1 MAKSPKPG
9 KPISRPGSGGTGF
22 GGGSGA
28 SGFGVRPPKTV
39 PFPMPSRPV
48 PRPQPPISAGPGA
61 VQQIVQTEPTSGTSV
76 SLGIIPLMREAEIAF
91 LGYELRTN
99 RRMYHYFDDTDVDNY
114 VARPNIVTVK
124 KTNSVDFIDMRQ
136 ESGEELFFGS
146 NTAKILLTEKFS
158 ESNTSYIKLYLSPE
172 FDNLGAGI
180 GLKNNKLG
188 FKNIETTKYVSVRNT
203 PTSNSATR
211 THNYNYASNGTL
223 YIFYN
228 TFRDPNQIEIF
239 RSNGESGVYN
249 SNGEINIS
257 SSLVNR
263 VFIANNTHTDS
274 RLPDRFEVREY
285 LSINYT
291 GANSVPS
298 QYIGPDGLGG
308 PLGISDNKRFGV
320 FELDFE
326 PSKGNTIHVVLG
338 GDKTKM
344 RGPGGWKAGSPYQ
357 FAISLDRANNN
368 SLIYQDVPGQGQNV
382 AGRLSGATGQ
392 IVDVNH
398 FSGVARRVPNDDL
411 SKIALDRSASSVD
424 NWYVGNT
431 IYIVNGTGEGQ
442 SSNIVSYD
450 GTTKVATVSPTW
462 NLAPTS
468 VSIYSIGTAKSTKN
482 GLLPGIFYLPSN
494 ESISFRSGDRLFKI
508 TDSPIND
515 DSKATSKAQKT
526 FSSTGTRKTIQ
537 NTIVIRPSPPAPPR
551 QDPIAQSFFI
561 NGTDYPEGIFLESI
575 DVFFAAK
582 DDVIPTSLAVKRMV
596 NGYPEEN
603 SIPGSDVIVAAEDVN
618 VSDLPRID
626 DANTS
631 TKFRFRAPIHLVPGE
646 YAFVIYSDSR
656 EYEVWVAEM
665 GQLHVG
671 TQTRISEQPYL
682 GSMFK
687 SQNDTTWTPFQF
699 EDIMFKM
706 NKCKFTSAEGETYFK
721 NARIPYK
728 TKFDAFTFTM
738 DHIEFG
744 STSVDYQAQTDQ
756 DSYFYITNRERTIF
770 TPDAGSYTRRT
781 VGQDEATFNVKVTM
795 TTTSEHVSPVLDIQ
809 RAQLRVIGNII
820 NDGGIYSKDIK
831 ITNEGTGYNTAP
843 SVIITAQEGDEG
855 ASANAV
861 AVLSI
866 DDTVVNL
873 QFDNNGRSYYRT
885 PTITLSGSG
894 TGATAEVISEEN
906 SAGGNFACRYI
917 TRKVTLADGFE
928 AGDLKVYMDAFKPA
942 GTDIAVYYRVL
953 NSNDTTPFEERPYI
967 LMEQVGR
974 GVEDNTMFMEYEFTP
989 SLTSDRARYSADDK
1003 DNQYRSFKHFA
1014 IKIVMKSNFESVYP
1028 IIQNLRVMALPEGAS

>member
-1 MAKSPKPG
+1 MWKPG
-9 KPISRPGSGGTGF
+9 KPINRPGSGGTGF
-22 GGGSGA
+22 GI
-28 SGFGVRPPKTV
+28 RPPKNDLIPPRGPGRPRPT
-39 PFPMPSRPV
+39 PFPMPSRP
-48 PRPQPPISAGPGA
+48 PAAGPGA
-61 VQQIVQTEPTSGTSV
+61 VQQIVSTEISSGTSV
-76 SLGIIPLMREAEIAF
+76 SLGIIPFMREAEIAF

-99 RRMYHYFDDTDVDNY
+99 RRMYHYFDDIDVDNY
-114 VARPNIVTVK
+114 VARPNIITVR
-124 KTNSVDFIDMRQ
+124 KTNNIDFIDMRQ
-136 ESGEELFFGS
+136 ESGEELFAGS

-158 ESNTSYIKLYLSPE
+158 ESNTGYIKLYISPE
-172 FDNLGAGI
+172 FVDIGAGV
-180 GLKNNKLG
+180 GLKKSRLG
-188 FKNIETTKYVSVRNT
+188 FKNIETTKYVSMRNT
-203 PTSNSATR
+203 PTGNSATR
-211 THNYNYASNGTL
+211 TYNYNYESNGTV

-257 SSLVNR
+257 SSLVSR
-263 VFIANNTHTDS
+263 VFVANTTHTDS
-274 RLPDRFEVREY
+274 RLPDRFETREY
-285 LSINYT
+285 LSIDYT
-291 GANSVPS
+291 GANSMPS

-308 PLGISDNKRFGV
+308 PLGISDNKRFGI
-320 FELDFE
+320 FEFDFE
-326 PSKGNTIHVVLG
+326 PSKGNTIHVVVG
-338 GDKTKM
+338 GDKVNAV
-344 RGPGGWKAGSPYQ
+344 GGSKAGSPFQ

-368 SLIYQDVPGQGQNV
+368 SLIYQAVPGQGQNV

-398 FSGVARRVPNDDL
+398 FSGVARRIPNDDL

-450 GTTKVATVSPTW
+450 GTTKIATVSPTW
-462 NLAPTS
+462 TLAPTS

-494 ESISFRSGDRLFKI
+494 ESISFRSGDRLFKM
-508 TDSPIND
+508 TDSPVND
-515 DSKATSKAQKT
+515 DTKATSKAQKV
-526 FSSTGTRKTIQ
+526 FSSTGTRRIIQ
-537 NTIVIRPSPPAPPR
+537 NTIVIRPAPPPPPR
-551 QDPIAQSFFI
+551 PDPIAQSFFI
-561 NGTDYPEGIFLESI
+561 SGTDYPEGIFLESI
-575 DVFFAAK
+575 DVFFATK

-618 VSDLPRID
+618 VSNLPRID
-626 DANTS
+626 DANTA
-631 TKFRFRAPIHLVPGE
+631 TKFRFRAPIHLTPGE

-706 NKCKFTSAEGETYFK
+706 NKCKFTSAEGETYFN

-756 DSYFYITNRERTIF
+756 DPYFYITNRERTIF

-781 VGQDEATFNVKVTM
+781 VGQDDATFNVKVTM
-795 TTTSEHVSPVLDIQ
+795 STTSEHVSPVLDIQ
-809 RAQLRVIGNII
+809 RAQLRVVGNII

-855 ASANAV
+855 ASANAM
-861 AVLSI
+861 AVISI
-866 DDTVVNL
+866 DDKVVNL
-873 QFDNNGRSYYRT
+873 EFDNNGRSYYRT
-885 PTITLSGSG
+885 PTVTLSGGSG
-894 TGATAEVISEEN
+894 TGATAEVISEE
-906 SAGGNFACRYI
+906 SSSGGNFAARYI

-942 GTDIAVYYRVL
+942 GTDIAVYYRIL

-967 LMEQVGR
+967 LMEQVGQ
-974 GVEDNTMFMEYEFTP
+974 GFEDNTMFMEYEFAP
-989 SLTSDRARYSADDK
+989 SLTSDRARYSVDDK